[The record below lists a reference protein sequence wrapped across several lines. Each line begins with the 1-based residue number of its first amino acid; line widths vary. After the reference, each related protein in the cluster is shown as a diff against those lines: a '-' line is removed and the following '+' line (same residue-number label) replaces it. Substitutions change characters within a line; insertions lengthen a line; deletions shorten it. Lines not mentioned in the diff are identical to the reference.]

1 MSSKN
6 RVIKSDRQPKDVES
20 FVLPTEE
27 EYVHSL
33 AVEGLQNKKGA
44 HLKGRPRPGG
54 IKGADSGAS
63 RELSEEAERIV
74 SEARMQA
81 EEIRTEA
88 HQKGYAEGAEKGR
101 KEEGAA
107 LSKVIAGFQRSL
119 EELARLREHGIKDN
133 ELEIVEL
140 ALEVARKIIGSE
152 LASDPMTV
160 AKVVR
165 NALSHVRVKESLRV
179 RLNPEDHA
187 LLSQGTPEFL
197 EAVTLVADPGI
208 ERGGAVIESSGGNL
222 DAQIEEQLAEIEKSL
237 KKGVVS
243 A

>member
-1 MSSKN
+1 
-6 RVIKSDRQPKDVES
+6 
-20 FVLPTEE
+20 
-27 EYVHSL
+27 
-33 AVEGLQNKKGA
+33 
-44 HLKGRPRPGG
+44 
-54 IKGADSGAS
+54 
-63 RELSEEAERIV
+63 
-74 SEARMQA
+74 
-81 EEIRTEA
+81 
-88 HQKGYAEGAEKGR
+88 
-101 KEEGAA
+101 
-107 LSKVIAGFQRSL
+107 
-119 EELARLREHGIKDN
+119 
-133 ELEIVEL
+133 
-140 ALEVARKIIGSE
+140 
-152 LASDPMTV
+152 MTV